1 MSAPSGAGT
10 GDPSGGVGEPSGS
23 AGEPSGG
30 VGEPRRNA
38 DADWD
43 AWPVEQYLTENYRT
57 LHPSDAAVI
66 AAHSRLYRRIEP
78 GSLRTTVEF
87 GAGPNLY
94 PLLLAAAAS
103 RHIDAVEPGTAGV
116 AYLRAALDDGP
127 EPSWQPFYAECRRHN
142 PALPATMREAL
153 SRVQVH
159 RAPLTAPPAAPYDLA
174 SMHFVAESVTAE
186 PAEFRSLCAGFVA
199 AVRPG
204 GYLVAAFMA
213 GMPTYRLGDGSV
225 WPGLPVTAGILREVF
240 EPLVD
245 DLEIAVIPRDTTLP
259 TYGDDGMLVLHARR
273 R

>member
-1 MSAPSGAGT
+1 MTAQ
-10 GDPSGGVGEPSGS
+10 
-23 AGEPSGG
+23 
-30 VGEPRRNA
+30 PRRNA

-43 AWPVEQYLTENYRT
+43 AWPVEQYLAENYRI

-66 AAHSRLYRRIEP
+66 AAHSTLYQRIEP
-78 GSLRTTVEF
+78 GSLHRTVEL

-103 RHIDAVEPGTAGV
+103 RHIDAVEPGAAGV
-116 AYLRAALDDGP
+116 AYLRRALTDGP
-127 EPSWQPFYAECRRHN
+127 EPSWQPFYAECRRLN
-142 PALPATMREAL
+142 PALPATMRQAL
-153 SRVQVH
+153 SAVQVH

-186 PAEFRSLCAGFVA
+186 EDEFRSLCASYVA

-225 WPGLPVTAGILREVF
+225 WPGLPVSAELLREVF
-240 EPLVD
+240 EPLVE
-245 DLEIAVIPRDTTLP
+245 DLEIVAIGRDSTLP
-259 TYGDDGMLVLHARR
+259 AYGDDGMLVLHARR